1 MTKVVV
7 CCKTLW
13 YLVVSFLWCAT
24 VLSSFHLKIF
34 GSIWQFCINYL
45 RECDLSG
52 LRPKVDY
59 AKSFRAE
66 VLQSTLA
73 TLNIHFKR
81 TWQHARYHSIIDG
94 VWSLKSKVELST
106 QITKQTWI
114 FIQWYTI
121 LIGHAVEFMWNHFPL
136 NPTANSFCSLS
147 FLVNYICLKV
157 TNKSSACFSVFSLLK
172 WL

>member
-1 MTKVVV
+1 MLPCYPVFILKYLDRYDSSALIIYGSAIWVDFVR
-7 CCKTLW
+7 KLMMPTL
-13 YLVVSFLWCAT
+13 S
-24 VLSSFHLKIF
+24 
-34 GSIWQFCINYL
+34 
-45 RECDLSG
+45 
-52 LRPKVDY
+52 
-59 AKSFRAE
+59 E

-114 FIQWYTI
+114 YIQWYTI
-121 LIGHAVEFMWNHFPL
+121 LIGHAGAFMWNHFQL

>member
-13 YLVVSFLWCAT
+13 YLVLSFLWCAT

-114 FIQWYTI
+114 YIQWYTI